1 MLSFDPSIMAESRDY
16 VSDFGRL
23 VRQLR
28 TDRGWTQR
36 ELAVRAHLTETTVSN
51 IERGST
57 RRITTDTADGLAT
70 AFEVTPE
77 LLDPRRLGDAVAEE
91 ATTIDRRAAIRS
103 ILEVAPEDLPLV
115 FEAIE
120 GLKKKRR
127 HRGKARRP

>member
-1 MLSFDPSIMAESRDY
+1 MIDSREY

-36 ELAVRAHLTETTVSN
+36 ELAARAHLTETTVSN

-57 RRITTDTADGLAT
+57 RRITTDTAEGLAA
-70 AFEVTPE
+70 AFKVTPE

-91 ATTIDRRAAIRS
+91 ANTIDRRAAIRS
-103 ILEVAPEDLPLV
+103 ILEVAPKDLPLV

-120 GLKKKRR
+120 GLRKKRAVQPWR
-127 HRGKARRP
+127 L

>member
-1 MLSFDPSIMAESRDY
+1 MLSFDTSVMVGSRDY

-23 VRQLR
+23 VRELR

-36 ELAVRAHLTETTVSN
+36 ELAERAHLTETTVSN
-51 IERGST
+51 IERGAT
-57 RRITTDTADGLAT
+57 RRITTDTAEGLAT

-91 ATTIDRRAAIRS
+91 ATTIDRRAAIQS
-103 ILEVAPEDLPLV
+103 IMAVAPEDLPLV

-120 GLKKKRR
+120 GLRKKRR
-127 HRGKARRP
+127 QRAKGRRR

>member
-1 MLSFDPSIMAESRDY
+1 MLLFVPSTMVEPRDY

-36 ELAVRAHLTETTVSN
+36 ELAARAHLTETTVSN
-51 IERGST
+51 IERGAT
-57 RRITTDTADGLAT
+57 QRITTDTAEGLAT
-70 AFEVTPE
+70 AFKVTPE

-91 ATTIDRRAAIRS
+91 ANTIDRRAAIRS

-120 GLKKKRR
+120 GLRKRR
-127 HRGKARRP
+127 QRGKARRQ

>member
-1 MLSFDPSIMAESRDY
+1 MVESRDF

-36 ELAVRAHLTETTVSN
+36 ELALRADLTETTVSN
-51 IERGST
+51 IERGAT
-57 RRITTDTADGLAT
+57 RRITTDTAEGLAT
-70 AFEVTPE
+70 AFAMTPE

-91 ATTIDRRAAIRS
+91 ANTIDRRAAIQS
-103 ILEVAPEDLPLV
+103 ILAVDPEDLPLV
-115 FEAIE
+115 FAAIE

-127 HRGKARRP
+127 QRGKARRQ